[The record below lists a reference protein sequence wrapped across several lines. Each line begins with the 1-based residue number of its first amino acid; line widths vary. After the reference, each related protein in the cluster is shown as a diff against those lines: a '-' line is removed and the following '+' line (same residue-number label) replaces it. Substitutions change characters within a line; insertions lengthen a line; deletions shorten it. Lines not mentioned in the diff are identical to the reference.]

1 MSRRRAQG
9 APGSVAGAAGVARYT
24 CPMPPRPS
32 ASARRAACS
41 PPPGLRGFTLIE
53 LLVVIA
59 IIATLMS
66 IMLPSLAGA
75 RLRAREIVC
84 GSRLQQLG
92 LAVSMYTTDYKDAL
106 PQVLVDTG
114 FGQSP
119 IGALF
124 GGKKGALPFYGIDE
138 IGAARRPLNSYV
150 YEYLPPDDEEDVE
163 LEVFKSPLDVGSQST
178 GVPLPGFDRVDS
190 MYDMVGSSYTL
201 NDHALDTNPMG
212 DDYPTLVPATGGRM
226 PAIFDTTETIV
237 LSTHPAYNYDDGSDR
252 GMYWHGA
259 APSPLR
265 ANMLFGD
272 YHVIVG
278 ATMRQGTVEEMN
290 RTEDYS
296 FLPDPQWLERF

>member
-1 MSRRRAQG
+1 M
-9 APGSVAGAAGVARYT
+9 
-24 CPMPPRPS
+24 
-32 ASARRAACS
+32 
-41 PPPGLRGFTLIE
+41 
-53 LLVVIA
+53 VIA

-92 LAVSMYTTDYKDAL
+92 LATAMYTTDSKDAL

-124 GGKKGALPFYGIDE
+124 GGKKGDLPFFRIDE
-138 IGAARRPLNSYV
+138 IGAARRPLNPYV
-150 YEYLPPDDEEDVE
+150 YANLPPDDGEDVE
-163 LEVFKSPLDVGSQST
+163 LEVFESPLDVGAQST

-201 NDHALDTNPMG
+201 NDHALDTDPLG
-212 DDYPTLVPATGGRM
+212 DEFPTLVPATGGRM
-226 PAIFDTTETIV
+226 PPIFDTTETIV
-237 LSTHPAYNYDDGSDR
+237 LSTHPAYNYDDGGDR

-259 APSPLR
+259 APSPVR
-265 ANMLFGD
+265 ANLLFAD
-272 YHVIVG
+272 YHVMIG
-278 ATMRQGTVEEMN
+278 ATMRQGTVEEIN

>member
-1 MSRRRAQG
+1 
-9 APGSVAGAAGVARYT
+9 
-24 CPMPPRPS
+24 
-32 ASARRAACS
+32 
-41 PPPGLRGFTLIE
+41 
-53 LLVVIA
+53 
-59 IIATLMS
+59 MS
-66 IMLPSLAGA
+66 IMLPALAGA

-92 LAVSMYTTDYKDAL
+92 LATSMYLTDYKDNL

-114 FGQSP
+114 FGEAP

-124 GGKKGALPFYGIDE
+124 GGKKGDLPFFRIDE

-150 YEYLPPDDEEDVE
+150 YDALPPDDDEDVE
-163 LEVFKSPLDVGSQST
+163 LDVFRSPLDVGAGST

-212 DDYPTLVPATGGRM
+212 DDFPTLVPAAGGRM
-226 PAIFDTTETIV
+226 PPIFDTTETIV
-237 LSTHPAYNYDDGSDR
+237 LSTHPAYNYDDGSHR

-259 APSPLR
+259 APSPVR
-265 ANMLFGD
+265 ANLLFAD
-272 YHVIVG
+272 YHVMIG
-278 ATMRQGTVEEMN
+278 ATMREGPVEEIN